1 MFILINGMPFCYDGE
16 RAYPIQIDAFKV
28 FILKDNPIPVKTM
41 IGCVYTEDEMRI
53 RLGIKKI
60 DDWDEVNKK
69 VVKKSNKSVS
79 SVGFNPYVIQAQEG
93 SGDGDLSVED
103 DSLSEGDPS
112 TEGETQFDAVEKKQG
127 RKRKE

>member
-1 MFILINGMPFCYDGE
+1 MPVCYDGE

-28 FILKDNPIPVKTM
+28 FILKDNPVPVKMT
-41 IGCVYTEDEMRI
+41 IGCVYTEDEMRM

-79 SVGFNPYVIQAQEG
+79 SVGFNPYIIQEQNKPDE
-93 SGDGDLSVED
+93 DGWQPED
-103 DSLSEGDPS
+103 EPPSDP
-112 TEGETQFDAVEKKQG
+112 VEKK
-127 RKRKE
+127 RKKRKE

>member
-28 FILKDNPIPVKTM
+28 FILKDNPIPVKTT
-41 IGCVYTEDEMRI
+41 IGCVYTEDEMRM

-69 VVKKSNKSVS
+69 VVKKSNKTVS
-79 SVGFNPYVIQAQEG
+79 SVGVNPYIIQAQNM
-93 SGDGDLSVED
+93 DGKDEQQSED
-103 DSLSEGDPS
+103 GQQPEDEPPSDP
-112 TEGETQFDAVEKKQG
+112 VEKKR